1 MPTGNAVFSNQD
13 VVDIVNEANSALGKD
28 GEEKTKKQWQ
38 ILQEKA
44 NNLIM
49 NYDLA
54 LLNQERVKWTR
65 ISKQDLMTK
74 TPEFIAEYNRKKQL
88 FFEQLANLHKIYPIA
103 FDFDD
108 VFTRYRGEL
117 PKQVAYV
124 VIVKGVPKTY
134 VMSLTELAEKASLQN
149 RIFISEK
156 KLQAEQKQVLEEI
169 LLQNAHSLTSQQEM
183 EEHIDYA
190 KAAYT
195 GTYNRLQRFLQVRK
209 QYQAQGMLL
218 LFKVGNIW
226 EIARVINIGD
236 VKEAYVAALMAE
248 HKKDCLC
255 INGAKG
261 FPDYYDHNL
270 IQMFFLKYIHN
281 VTNRPAIIEE
291 DVRGLGFQFAVK
303 GRGANLPSLE
313 QYVNAAREV
322 MRHTNPMSQEEIKNY
337 LATQD
342 VNTFRNNLVTDIND
356 LTDQE
361 LEILYQYLSQK

>member
-1 MPTGNAVFSNQD
+1 
-13 VVDIVNEANSALGKD
+13 
-28 GEEKTKKQWQ
+28 
-38 ILQEKA
+38 
-44 NNLIM
+44 
-49 NYDLA
+49 
-54 LLNQERVKWTR
+54 
-65 ISKQDLMTK
+65 MTK

-236 VKEAYVAALMAE
+236 VKEAYVAALMSE